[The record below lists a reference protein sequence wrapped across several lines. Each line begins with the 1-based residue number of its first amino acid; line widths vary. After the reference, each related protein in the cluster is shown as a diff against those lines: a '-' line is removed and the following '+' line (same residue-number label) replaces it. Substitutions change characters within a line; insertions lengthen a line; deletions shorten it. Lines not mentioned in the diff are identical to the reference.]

1 MSNSILRRCFSN
13 VYVGNISNKG
23 NVVSPQN
30 KITINFD
37 KDLDFEYSSLTV
49 LEQNDTSIVLDGGIL
64 EPGEL
69 KFFSVYFKVSC
80 TAEIGQLHCISAGLK
95 EDNQYCNKFT
105 ELYKECKANVGSYDP
120 NDKTIFVNGKSDQQ
134 DFEKTDK
141 IEYQIRFQ
149 NTGTDTAFHVRIED
163 PIVSAFNVN
172 KIRPIVASH
181 PFRWKIENRKLIVD
195 FDNIMLVDSFK
206 NEALSHGF
214 IKFSIALDSSIAV
227 GDIVQNQA
235 FIYFDFNDAVITN
248 NVVSTITTGSVS
260 NSEITTLQ
268 LMMSPNPTENI
279 IYLMNKD
286 ISAETVKVSIFNSI
300 GKCIHNQ
307 KISESKSIDLSSYP
321 SGIYLVSIKSKDKIY
336 SGKVVKQ

>member
-1 MSNSILRRCFSN
+1 M
-13 VYVGNISNKG
+13 
-23 NVVSPQN
+23 
-30 KITINFD
+30 
-37 KDLDFEYSSLTV
+37 
-49 LEQNDTSIVLDGGIL
+49 
-64 EPGEL
+64 PG
-69 KFFSVYFKVSC
+69 K
-80 TAEIGQLHCISAGLK
+80 
-95 EDNQYCNKFT
+95 
-105 ELYKECKANVGSYDP
+105 
-120 NDKTIFVNGKSDQQ
+120 
-134 DFEKTDK
+134 
-141 IEYQIRFQ
+141 
-149 NTGTDTAFHVRIED
+149 
-163 PIVSAFNVN
+163 
-172 KIRPIVASH
+172 
-181 PFRWKIENRKLIVD
+181 
-195 FDNIMLVDSFK
+195 DSFK

-286 ISAETVKVSIFNSI
+286 ISTETVKVSIFNSI